1 MKVLLR
7 RGYFSRLGRFR
18 KSIPKSAPVDIP
30 YELRDELPSDAVIV
44 DDTYVAPVVVVKEP
58 ETLSEAARMAG
69 AALDRDASDER
80 DRIQNK
86 ELADPEAERQKRA
99 DEFEAALKAEK
110 KKADTPKSGKG
121 RKS

>member
-18 KSIPKSAPVDIP
+18 KSIPKSAPVDVP
-30 YELRDELPSDAVIV
+30 DELRDELPSDAVIV

-58 ETLSEAARMAG
+58 ETLSEAARMTG
-69 AALDRDASDER
+69 NALDRDASEELN
-80 DRIQNK
+80 RIQNK

-99 DEFEAALKAEK
+99 NEFEAALAAERANK
-110 KKADTPKSGKG
+110 VPKEDPTDA
-121 RKS
+121 